1 MTTADTLRALRADI
15 TALAVFVLELMLIG
29 IACAVTLHSSQI
41 LLRWWL
47 GL

>member
-1 MTTADTLRALRADI
+1 MTTADTLRALRADV

-29 IACAVTLHSSQI
+29 IACAVTLRSAQI
-41 LLRWWL
+41 ILKWWL